1 MEEDNTTKGKR
12 NDPDGMERFMTAAS
26 GSDKSPQGI
35 NRRRLVLRLAC
46 VSVFIALFMFLP
58 AGTWAWPKGWLFI
71 LVLLVVISAVFVVLQ
86 RVNPEVIVARSR
98 FHEGTKQ
105 WDKVLLS
112 FYFPAMLAVVS
123 VAALDDG
130 RFHWFPVPWWVCGVG
145 YALLLA
151 GIGIVTWA
159 EAVNKFFEVTVRIQ
173 TERGHSVIDTG
184 PYGIVRHPGYVG
196 GILHAIGM
204 ALSLGS
210 LWALIPAGCASMVL
224 IVRTRWEDQTLQ
236 AELTGYKEYTQRV
249 RYKLIPGV
257 W

>member
-1 MEEDNTTKGKR
+1 
-12 NDPDGMERFMTAAS
+12 MTAAS
-26 GSDKSPQGI
+26 GSGNPPQGI

-46 VSVFIALFMFLP
+46 LPVFIALLMFLP
-58 AGTWAWPKGWLFI
+58 AGTWAWPRGWLFV
-71 LVLLVVISAVFVVLQ
+71 LVLLGVISAVFVVLH

-98 FHEGTKQ
+98 FHEGTKG

-112 FYFPAMLAVVS
+112 IYFPAMAAVLL

-130 RFHWFPVPWWVCGVG
+130 RFHWFPVPSWVCGVG

-151 GIGIVTWA
+151 GIVVVTWA

-173 TERGHSVIDTG
+173 TDRGHEVIDTG
-184 PYGIVRHPGYVG
+184 PYAIARHPGYVG
-196 GILHAIGM
+196 GILHAVGM

-210 LWALIPAGCASMVL
+210 LWALIPAGIASVVL

-236 AELTGYKEYTQRV
+236 EELYGYKEYAERV